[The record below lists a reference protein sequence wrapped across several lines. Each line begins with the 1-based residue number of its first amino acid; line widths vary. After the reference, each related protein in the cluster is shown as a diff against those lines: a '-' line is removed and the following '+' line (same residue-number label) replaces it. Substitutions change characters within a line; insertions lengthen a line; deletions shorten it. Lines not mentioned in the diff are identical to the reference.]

1 MEDLFGLNRGD
12 WYESGVLQMDG
23 CVNLMKGAM
32 VTADAVTTVSPTY
45 AAQLRESAY
54 AAGLDSVVRSIQWKF
69 SGVLNGIDMVS
80 YDPECDPNLPARYTA
95 AESEGKTL
103 CKAALQQELGLAQ
116 EEGTPVL
123 SMVTRLVGH
132 KGVDLVCQALDGI
145 MATGCQLVV
154 LGSGD
159 GGYENFFRHA
169 QNRYPGRLCAWIGY
183 NEGLSRRIYAGSD
196 LFLMPSKSEPC
207 GLSQMIAMR
216 YGAVPIV
223 RQTGGLNDTVRSC
236 QVGQPDGNGYVF
248 AAYDEFFSPSRQLQY
263 VEVTANDPSSISDFG
278 QFYTDIYM
286 AAFPDDNERE
296 GFDHFLKYLKNAV
309 DAREYRYHII
319 LAKDESGHVVGGC
332 VFNYFKKS
340 NTGVIEFL
348 AVRRDLQSG
357 GIGTMIYKHIASILS
372 EDAFRMSGKPLD
384 YICCEIDS
392 PEYSRAEIKK
402 YLYFWDKNHFRH
414 LDFSYVQPALS
425 GDQEPVSGLWF
436 TISPQ
441 HASVSDIP
449 SRLVADILY
458 DYVKF
463 AMGIADPDQNT
474 EYRNMKEELLA
485 HDSVDVSR
493 II

>member
-1 MEDLFGLNRGD
+1 MRFFERSKYIHISLIDLLHRRIAFFAAGERFFVEFLGFQVGLTDQHQRIVEIIREFVRSQFERLAESLQRFRRIAQFVVNSTQACPQLGIVRIVGNTLLDIRNNGIGIFARLRIQHDQLFEDLVVFRIFAKAGNQCLFRFFEILLRPVAVIQIIVSLPVAFVTVGD
-12 WYESGVLQMDG
+12 RIVQVFDPLVEFAGERIQVAG
-23 CVNLMKGAM
+23 IE
-32 VTADAVTTVSPTY
+32 TADRITTVSPTY

-80 YDPECDPNLPARYTA
+80 YDPECDPDLPARYTA

-248 AAYDEFFSPSRQLQY
+248 AAYDAGAMLD
-263 VEVTANDPSSISDFG
+263 TIG
-278 QFYTDIYM
+278 QAVGLYHGD
-286 AAFPDDNERE
+286 AE
-296 GFDHFLKYLKNAV
+296 GF
-309 DAREYRYHII
+309 RM
-319 LAKDESGHVVGGC
+319 
-332 VFNYFKKS
+332 
-340 NTGVIEFL
+340 
-348 AVRRDLQSG
+348 VRRRG
-357 GIGTMIYKHIASILS
+357 MEG
-372 EDAFRMSGKPLD
+372 
-384 YICCEIDS
+384 
-392 PEYSRAEIKK
+392 
-402 YLYFWDKNHFRH
+402 
-414 LDFSYVQPALS
+414 DFSWDRSA
-425 GDQEPVSGLWF
+425 G
-436 TISPQ
+436 
-441 HASVSDIP
+441 A
-449 SRLVADILY
+449 
-458 DYVKF
+458 
-463 AMGIADPDQNT
+463 
-474 EYRNMKEELLA
+474 YRNIYGKLLG
-485 HDSVDVSR
+485 R
-493 II
+493 